1 MGQLHEKSVRGLS
14 KRAKER
20 EACEK
25 EQIAP
30 VALLSCATWANCSRP
45 LFKMKNIEQKSEWA
59 KEQIPN
65 PAI

>member
-30 VALLSCATWANCSRP
+30 VALLSCAT
-45 LFKMKNIEQKSEWA
+45 
-59 KEQIPN
+59 
-65 PAI
+65 